1 LFEAIIRK
9 SSFLI
14 ALLKKKYLMNKT
26 LLHLLFVTF
35 VFINF
40 SITAQEKHELKCKM
54 TVEEILRSQPFDIDH
69 PTSENARYITIIL
82 NKEFAIIYE
91 QLNEGNSQGLEEHII
106 AIESAIISAKEIN
119 MNYSMFTKDIE
130 FLEELK

>member
-1 LFEAIIRK
+1 
-9 SSFLI
+9 
-14 ALLKKKYLMNKT
+14 MNKT
-26 LLHLLFVTF
+26 LLHFLFITF

-40 SITAQEKHELKCKM
+40 SITAQEKYELKCKM

-69 PTSENARYITIIL
+69 PISEIAKHISLIL
-82 NKEFAIIYE
+82 NKEFDIIYE
-91 QLNEGNSQGLEEHII
+91 QLNEGNSVGLEQHII

-119 MNYSMFTKDIE
+119 MNYSMFAKDIE